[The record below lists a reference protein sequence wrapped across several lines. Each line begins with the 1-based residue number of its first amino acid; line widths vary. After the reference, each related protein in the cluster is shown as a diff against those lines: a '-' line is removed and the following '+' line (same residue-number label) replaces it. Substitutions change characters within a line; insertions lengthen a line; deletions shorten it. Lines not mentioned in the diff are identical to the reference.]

1 MRFTLIKSQLCHCRW
16 TSGAKGG
23 AAMTT
28 MCTGLSVMLPAMP
41 SANLSPSALSAL
53 RSTTKTSH
61 IFETLFLNYMF
72 IFACIEYAANLPR
85 IHNLNAS
92 PATVLLFQP
101 NAGIPC
107 PTICLIPA
115 KPNAQ
120 RHAIIQTPRN
130 PPEILY
136 KRYAISQIDCL
147 FHCLMPISF
156 TNLLI
161 LISSASPSLSA
172 YLSDRPLVSTRMYSI
187 S

>member
-1 MRFTLIKSQLCHCRW
+1 MRFTLIKSQVCHCRW
-16 TSGAKGG
+16 ASGAKGG

-28 MCTGLSVMLPAMP
+28 VCTGLSVMLPAMP

-61 IFETLFLNYMF
+61 IFETLFLNH
-72 IFACIEYAANLPR
+72 ILFASIEYAADLPR
-85 IHNLNAS
+85 IHIFNAS
-92 PATVLLFQP
+92 PATVLLSHP

-107 PTICLIPA
+107 PTICLIPD
-115 KPNAQ
+115 KPDAQ

-130 PPEILY
+130 PPEMLY

-156 TNLLI
+156 TNLFI

-172 YLSDRPLVSTRMYSI
+172 YLSERPLLSTRMYSI